1 MASLIDTPDS
11 PLLRD
16 LADVVTG
23 GFVDNMEAH
32 LLSPAQC
39 VRLLNAEPTIA
50 GRRRKRNGCI
60 PLGGFLG
67 NPNSLHE
74 LYTPLVGINKLIGQW
89 GPNFYSSDGD
99 DVWTYVPGASALDT
113 HYMGV
118 QGVGLQYTGL
128 PHSGGLAP
136 GLFLSTCVPYTANAS
151 LPFGQLLFLD
161 SGGGMLECTAYS
173 GPRARA
179 VAWFQGRLWTY
190 NDCEPSGGASFLRWS
205 APLDGTDFTNGQSVQ
220 IDAGGDVGTAILPA
234 RDASPRLFLLN
245 ERSIYQ
251 LDIYW
256 ATDGYYP
263 LTANALDFTK
273 SLLRPI
279 VLNTGCVSSRAA
291 LWVPGQEGADMLFL
305 SREGIRYLSRSL
317 TDAQSGTPLPL
328 SFPIQQTIDRINWRH
343 ADKACAGFWDGKAYF
358 AVPVDGSD
366 RNNLVIAY
374 DVHRQAFYEL
384 DLQVGAWSE
393 SRVAGH
399 RKFYFLSATSGTE
412 TTLGNPATGAT
423 EAFHAYELFSGVV
436 DPFNSP
442 IQFQEVTRDF
452 VCDSGGEPGSNIH
465 IKKKWSHL
473 DVTFEAAG
481 TGATLAIEY
490 KVDNDDSWKTLSNY
504 YVDPQS
510 GAPVL
515 PVQLPFT
522 FGSGK
527 IFRKTFLLRQI
538 APGHKIRF
546 RVTDDSS
553 FAQFKVINLSL
564 FANPMNPKYNRG

>member
-16 LADVVTG
+16 LADVVIG

-50 GRRRKRNGCI
+50 GRRKKRNGVV
-60 PLGGFLG
+60 PLGGFLE
-67 NPNSLHE
+67 NPNGLFEFYSPLRGVNKLAGLWGNS
-74 LYTPLVGINKLIGQW
+74 LYT
-89 GPNFYSSDGD
+89 SDGD
-99 DVWTYVPGASALDT
+99 DAWASVPSASAVDT
-113 HYMGV
+113 YHMGV
-118 QGVGLQYTGL
+118 QGLGV
-128 PHSGGLAP
+128 SGAP
-136 GLFLSTCVPYTANAS
+136 ALFLASCVPYTANVS
-151 LPFGQLLFLD
+151 LPFGNLVYAPALADGSL
-161 SGGGMLECTAYS
+161 SSTHVSSA
-173 GPRARA
+173 RARSI
-179 VAWFQGRLWTY
+179 AWFQGRLWSY
-190 NDCEPSGGASFLRWS
+190 NDCEPDGGAAFLRWS
-205 APLDGTDFTNGQSVQ
+205 APLDGTNFGNGQSVQ
-220 IDAGGDVGTAILPA
+220 IDANGDAGVAILPS
-234 RDASPRLFLLN
+234 RDASPRIFLLN

-279 VLNTGCVSSRAA
+279 VLNTGCVATRAA
-291 LWVPGQEGADMLFL
+291 IWVPGQEGADMLFL

-343 ADKACAGFWDGKAYF
+343 ADKACAGYWDGKAYF

-366 RNNLVIAY
+366 RNNFVIAY

-393 SRVAGH
+393 SRVGGY

-423 EAFHAYELFSGVV
+423 EAFHAYELFSGAV

-442 IQFQEVTRDF
+442 VQFQEITRDF
-452 VCDSGGEPGSNIH
+452 TCDAGAAPGSNIH

-504 YVDPQS
+504 YIDPQS

-522 FGSGK
+522 FGAGK
-527 IFRKTFLLRQI
+527 IFRKTFLLRSI
-538 APGHKIRF
+538 APGYKIRF